1 MLKQAMYFITII
13 LILTNVGCKDD
24 PVTPK
29 NHFLQDTTD
38 LQDTTARSKIE
49 TSGFSYQ
56 GIKREYSVFL
66 PKNYKSNMPLV
77 LNLHG
82 SNISMPGWMKLTG
95 MNNVAD
101 TAGFIVVYP
110 LAEDFGSS
118 PRNWRNNVEVGF
130 ISRLIDTLDNKYD
143 IDLSR
148 VYCTGGSAGGFLTYR
163 LLGDIGHRF
172 AAGAPVIGQFF
183 SNATIWKPT
192 QITPL
197 LIING
202 TKDQFVPY
210 SDDDIGSGWSVE
222 KTINYLVQYNNCSL
236 QADTLLLPDNDTTDN
251 STIEKISWTNCSDN
265 ISIIH
270 YKVIGGG
277 HTWPGGNND
286 GIPNIYGNMNNDI
299 NSSAEIWN
307 FFKNYSNP
315 LVK

>member
-1 MLKQAMYFITII
+1 MKKKAIYLIALFIV
-13 LILTNVGCKDD
+13 LVFVGCEDN
-24 PVTPK
+24 PVSTKYYPPDTSPK
-29 NHFLQDTTD
+29 
-38 LQDTTARSKIE
+38 SKID
-49 TSGFSYQ
+49 TSGFRYN
-56 GIKREYSVFL
+56 GLNREYTVFL
-66 PKNYKSNMPLV
+66 PKNYQENMPV
-77 LNLHG
+77 VINLHG
-82 SNISMPGWMKLTG
+82 SNISMSGWMKLTR

-110 LAEDFGSS
+110 LAVDFGSNS
-118 PRNWRNNVEVGF
+118 RNWRKSEEVGF
-130 ISRLIDTLDNKYD
+130 ISALIDTLETKYN
-143 IDLSR
+143 IDMSK

-163 LLGDIGHRF
+163 LLGELGHRF
-172 AAGAPVIGQFF
+172 AAVAPVIGQFF
-183 SNATIWKPT
+183 SNATNWKPT
-192 QITPL
+192 QFTPL

-202 TKDQFVPY
+202 TMDQIVPY
-210 SDDDIGSGWSVE
+210 FRDATGSGWSVE

-286 GIPNIYGNMNNDI
+286 GIPNIYGNLNNDI
-299 NSSAEIWN
+299 NGSAEIWN